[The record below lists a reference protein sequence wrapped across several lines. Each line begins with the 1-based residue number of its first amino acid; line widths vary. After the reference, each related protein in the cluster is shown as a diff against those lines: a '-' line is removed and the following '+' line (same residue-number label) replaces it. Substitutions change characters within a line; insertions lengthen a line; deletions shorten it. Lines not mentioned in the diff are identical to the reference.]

1 MTENMSVPAA
11 PYAPEPESE
20 PGPVRKPRRWP
31 WIVGIVAALAMGVG
45 IGVAGTPSDEEN
57 QAMIDTSVAAA
68 VSDQRAQLATE
79 QAEAAAALDDAK
91 KQAAAASTAQRA
103 ADNAHAAADSRS
115 AELDKREAAL
125 LPREADAAKST
136 FGNGMHL
143 VGRDINA
150 GTYRTAGGSNCYWE
164 RLSGT
169 SGEFDDIITN
179 DNVSGASVVTISS
192 SDVAFKS
199 SGCGTWTKIG

>member
-31 WIVGIVAALAMGVG
+31 WILGIVAALAVGVG

-68 VSDQRAQLATE
+68 VSDQRAQLAAE

-125 LPREADAAKST
+125 LPRKPMQPNPHSATACTSSDATSTPGRIEPPAD
-136 FGNGMHL
+136 
-143 VGRDINA
+143 
-150 GTYRTAGGSNCYWE
+150 RTAIGSDFLVLQE
-164 RLSGT
+164 SSTT
-169 SGEFDDIITN
+169 S
-179 DNVSGASVVTISS
+179 SPTIMCQ
-192 SDVAFKS
+192 
-199 SGCGTWTKIG
+199 GRRW